1 MVRSKNSSQLTA
13 HMPDAYLQALQN
25 KALKLGISASQL
37 ARDVLIDYCNKE
49 YLEAKNNV
57 DVMRVIESDE
67 LYQIYESR
75 QSARGY
81 EDE

>member
-1 MVRSKNSSQLTA
+1 
-13 HMPDAYLQALQN
+13 MPDAYLQALQN

-67 LYQIYESR
+67 LYQSYESR
-75 QSARGY
+75 QSYASY
-81 EDE
+81 DDE